1 MQKETAEK
9 QIRQIVN
16 NLKKFEELRM
26 SRNELTFPEDLIK
39 DYEANLRKVCEI
51 TNLKQKQLF
60 QLYS

>member
-1 MQKETAEK
+1 
-9 QIRQIVN
+9 
-16 NLKKFEELRM
+16 M

-39 DYEANLRKVCEI
+39 DYEANLRRVCEI